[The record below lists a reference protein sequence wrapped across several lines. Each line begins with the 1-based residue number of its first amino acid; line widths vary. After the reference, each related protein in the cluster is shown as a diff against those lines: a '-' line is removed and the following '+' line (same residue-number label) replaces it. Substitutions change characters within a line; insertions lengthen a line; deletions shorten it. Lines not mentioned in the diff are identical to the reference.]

1 MSLAVGGPFDPGDQ
15 VVITATL
22 ADLDGD
28 PASPSAYTWKVKAPG
43 VTEASYTQASPEC
56 DDPGILHPD
65 DRDDEPPRHL
75 VRVDHRD
82 RRPHLRRRRPVHRL
96 QVGDHASLI
105 PRRLPLAGSPP
116 PPLA

>member
-56 DDPGILHPD
+56 DDPETGSCTLTIETTNHPGTWYVSITGTAGLICA
-65 DRDDEPPRHL
+65 DEGRFTVSKWVTTPP
-75 VRVDHRD
+75 
-82 RRPHLRRRRPVHRL
+82 
-96 QVGDHASLI
+96 
-105 PRRLPLAGSPP
+105 
-116 PPLA
+116 